1 MSGKLVAGAGFEP
14 AVRQLPDYEP
24 SDREDGIKALA
35 QALALPLQPILQ
47 FARFTQTKVVRSAKP
62 SSMAD
67 MSGSISIIRDYA
79 AGGVAADLR

>member
-1 MSGKLVAGAGFEP
+1 LKLVAGTGFEP

-24 SDREDGIKALA
+24 SDREDGIK
-35 QALALPLQPILQ
+35 ALALPLQPILQ

-67 MSGSISIIRDYA
+67 VSGSISIIRDYA